1 MLTYEKCKQVLKIE
15 NEEISEDEIA
25 AFREMLYAIA
35 QTAVE
40 TYLKKEDAHENS
52 SDHVPGELG

>member
-25 AFREMLYAIA
+25 VFRDMLYAIA

-40 TYLKKEDAHENS
+40 TYLKNEDAHENS